1 MGQKKIVKFVT
12 GSQRGIQ
19 PKIKYSDKLK
29 SCSFLFNYL
38 ENTTPMHFVASKY
51 RRVDNQKS

>member
-12 GSQRGIQ
+12 GSHGGIQ
-19 PKIKYSDKLK
+19 PEIKYSDKLK
-29 SCSFLFNYL
+29 SYNFLFNYL
-38 ENTTPMHFVASKY
+38 ENITPMHFVASKY